1 MKHVGRN
8 CNHWLKWKLEGFREY
23 FLWFLLPGNNS
34 VSQVLL
40 PYRDTAAWR
49 SFVITLKHIFCFP
62 FSRSVRNHWTHTQ
75 SKVWEMSSSP
85 PYSYILC
92 SCVSK
97 CIYCEWLKTYILLL
111 MNDLRKW
118 FISLKEKS
126 LHVVES
132 HESLMPLMW
141 PRSFQGQ
148 FSSPTSTFF
157 SLNVGHI
164 FIFTLFYLNK

>member
-1 MKHVGRN
+1 MWEGIITTDWNENWKASDSIFSDSY
-8 CNHWLKWKLEGFREY
+8 CLEIILSLKY
-23 FLWFLLPGNNS
+23 FFPIGILLHE
-34 VSQVLL
+34 
-40 PYRDTAAWR
+40 RDN
-49 SFVITLKHIFCFP
+49 VITLKHIFCFP

-75 SKVWEMSSSP
+75 SKVWEMSNSP

-126 LHVVES
+126 LHIVES

-157 SLNVGHI
+157 P
-164 FIFTLFYLNK
+164 